1 MMITAITTHRGNP
14 STGTAPFA
22 GTTPFTGTAPLTGT
36 APFRAVTGL
45 LGTSVR
51 VR

>member
-22 GTTPFTGTAPLTGT
+22 GTTPFTGTAP
-36 APFRAVTGL
+36 FRAVTGL